1 MEPATKYSVESY
13 QIAVPG
19 GDCSIHLLL
28 SNPPE
33 AQAAYWKDLSK
44 DEQKQSA
51 YLRKIAHPYTQGV
64 TIKKAVL
71 VDGGY
76 DGKGGTF
83 KGVKACE
90 SIEKVISDIE
100 NRYNLLPK
108 RLEFDAWVVTHW
120 DRDHFCGT
128 LQLIVKD
135 LADKFAINQ
144 TVKNENDPTR
154 HQFRHFKYGQ
164 NGECQTTLYSP
175 VFDRTPYIVQ
185 FKKDND
191 ILPTAAIPEKDEDK
205 IPKGRHWRLQR
216 NETSHNLEVAMI
228 KASAKKIFIG
238 LTNRPKATRI
248 WLKGICK
255 VVEGFENLWGIDVF
269 SDLDKDN
276 NHIRIGEDVLEGVK
290 DANINNVMNLL
301 EKDGKTAPVFL
312 LVGAEGYLIGEEKNM
327 ERLLEPSG
335 ETLENFISIVSLI
348 IWPPNPENKV
358 GRVSYFNGGDTDKN
372 TEAKLA
378 TWMDKTPVRVYK
390 TSHHGAYTATPPV
403 VLQTLKPEKVLISAG
418 YEFGHP
424 SMSFPHSFGDPVTW
438 LMINRLGGVD
448 GALCVLGF
456 NGDGQ

>member
-1 MEPATKYSVESY
+1 MESAKKYSVESY

-33 AQAAYWKDLSK
+33 AQLAYLQDLSE

-51 YLRKIAHPYTQGV
+51 YIRKIAHPYTQNV
-64 TIKKAVL
+64 EIKKAVL

-76 DGKGGTF
+76 DDKGGTF

-164 NGECQTTLYSP
+164 KGECQTTLYSP
-175 VFDRTPYIVQ
+175 VFDRTPYIEQ
-185 FKKDND
+185 FKKDNN
-191 ILPTAAIPEKDEDK
+191 ILPTDPIPDKDKGK

-228 KASAKKIFIG
+228 KASAKKIFTG

-269 SDLDKDN
+269 SDLDEDN
-276 NHIRIGEDVLEGVK
+276 NHIRIGKVDLEGVK
-290 DANINNVMNLL
+290 DANINKVMELL
-301 EKDGKTAPVFL
+301 KKNGKTAPVFL
-312 LVGAEGYLIGEEKNM
+312 LVGAEGYLIGEKKNM
-327 ERLLEPSG
+327 ECLHEPIG

-348 IWPPNPENKV
+348 IWPPSSKNKE
-358 GRVSYFNGGDTDKN
+358 GRVSYFNGGDTDKK
-372 TEAKLA
+372 TEEKLA
-378 TWMDKTPVRVYK
+378 TWMAMRPVRVYK

-403 VLQTLKPEKVLISAG
+403 VLQTLKPKKVLISAG

-424 SMSFPHSFGDPVTW
+424 SMSFSIPLATP
-438 LMINRLGGVD
+438 
-448 GALCVLGF
+448 
-456 NGDGQ
+456 